1 MLSSSNIKLIN
12 SLRFKKFRDRNKLF
26 VIEGDKLVSEY
37 LASGK
42 PVRMLLAL
50 PSWIE
55 KKDRSLLSSAREI
68 ITVSE
73 HELIKLSQLTTPQGT
88 MALVDMERLIPDISS
103 LEDKLTIVLDN
114 IQDPGNLG
122 TIIRIA
128 AWFGIENIICSM
140 GTVDVYNPKT
150 IQSSMGALLHVNIA
164 FTDLPDTFFQAAELN
179 IPVYAATLDGEPVKN
194 IDKTHNGFLLFG
206 NESRGVSDEIMP
218 YVTRKISIPPF
229 KKAQAGIDSLN
240 VAMSAAIICSEFR
253 RNNG

>member
-1 MLSSSNIKLIN
+1 MLSSSYIKLIN
-12 SLRFKKFRDRNKLF
+12 SLRFKKYRDRNKLF

-42 PVRMLLAL
+42 PVKLLLAL

-55 KKDRSLLSSAREI
+55 KKDRALLSSAREI
-68 ITVSE
+68 ISVSE
-73 HELIKLSQLTTPQGT
+73 SELIKVSQLTTPQGT
-88 MALVDMERLIPDISS
+88 LALVEMERFIPDIES
-103 LEDKLTIVLDN
+103 LEDKLSIILDN

-128 AWFGIENIICSM
+128 AWFGIENIICSF

-150 IQSSMGALLHVNIA
+150 IQSSMGAHLHVNTYFA
-164 FTDLPDTFFQAAELN
+164 DLHDTFAQAAELN

-206 NESRGVSDEIMP
+206 NESRGVSEELMT
-218 YVTRKISIPPF
+218 YVTQKISIPPF
-229 KKAQAGIDSLN
+229 KKVQAGIDSLN

-253 RNNG
+253 R